1 MARFFNKKELRIL
14 VNSILASVVVGMFA
28 VTGFEEMLKLDV
40 PDVTAACLSTA
51 LVSLIAVPVLRISFE
66 SNVSMTKAFFK
77 YFLVCSLYILIMKE
91 AYPLAE
97 HFAQIDFYIFNPYT
111 PFFIVKVIFYP
122 FYYLSAKYFIF
133 K

>member
-14 VNSILASVVVGMFA
+14 VNSTLASVIVGMFA
-28 VTGFEEMLKLDV
+28 IAGFEEMLKLDI
-40 PDVTAACLSTA
+40 PDVTAACISTA
-51 LVSLIAVPVLRISFE
+51 LVSIVAVPILRISFE
-66 SNVSMTKAFFK
+66 SNVGVAKAFFK
-77 YFLVCSLYILIMKE
+77 YFLVCSLYISIMKE

-97 HFAQIDFYIFNPYT
+97 QFIQVDYYIFSPYA
-111 PFFIVKVIFYP
+111 PFSFVKVFFYP